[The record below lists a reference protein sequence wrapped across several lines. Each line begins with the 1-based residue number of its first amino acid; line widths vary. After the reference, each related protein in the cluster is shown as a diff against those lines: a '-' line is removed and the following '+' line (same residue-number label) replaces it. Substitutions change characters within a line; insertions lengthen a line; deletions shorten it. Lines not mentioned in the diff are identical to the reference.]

1 MKHPLVDTFRES
13 KLIAI
18 IREVDRRDIVET
30 VAALLAGGIS
40 CVEVT
45 FDHTGSAGIRN
56 TLDCLDAIR
65 ERFAEQVILGAGTV
79 LSPGEVELAEKHNAR
94 FIISPNTDP
103 AVIRTAKE
111 AGMLSMPGALTPSE
125 ITSAYEAGA
134 DIVKLY
140 PIDILGVGYVKA
152 VKGPLK
158 HIPMS
163 AVGGI
168 TPGNVRE
175 FLDSGALCVG
185 IGGNLVNCRLT
196 ENKKFLEIQLQAK
209 AFCDKIKQAY

>member
-1 MKHPLVDTFRES
+1 MKHPLFDTFQER

-18 IREVDRRDIVET
+18 IREVDRKDIVET
-30 VAALLAGGIS
+30 VAALLEGGIS

-45 FDHTGSAGIRN
+45 FDHTGSAGIQN
-56 TLDCLDAIR
+56 TLDCLDAVR

-79 LSPGEVELAEKHNAR
+79 LSAGEVELAEKHNAR

-103 AVIRTAKE
+103 TVIRAAKE

-125 ITSAYEAGA
+125 ITAAYGAGA

-140 PIDILGVGYVKA
+140 PVDILGTGYIKA

-163 AVGGI
+163 AVGGV

-185 IGGNLVNCRLT
+185 IGGNLVNRRLA
-196 ENKKFLEIQLQAK
+196 ENKKFLEMQLQAK
-209 AFCDKIKQAY
+209 AFCDKIKQAE

>member
-1 MKHPLVDTFRES
+1 MKHPLFDTFQER

-18 IREVDRRDIVET
+18 IREVDRKDIVET
-30 VAALLAGGIS
+30 VAALLEGGIS

-45 FDHTGSAGIRN
+45 FDHTGSAGIQN
-56 TLDCLDAIR
+56 TLDCLDAVR

-79 LSPGEVELAEKHNAR
+79 LSAGEVELAEKHNAR

-103 AVIRTAKE
+103 TVIRATKE

-125 ITSAYEAGA
+125 ITAAYGAGA

-140 PIDILGVGYVKA
+140 PVDILGTGYIKA

-163 AVGGI
+163 AVGGV

-185 IGGNLVNCRLT
+185 IGGNLVNRRLA
-196 ENKKFLEIQLQAK
+196 ENKKFLEMQLQAK
-209 AFCDKIKQAY
+209 AFCDKIKQAE

>member
-1 MKHPLVDTFRES
+1 
-13 KLIAI
+13 
-18 IREVDRRDIVET
+18 
-30 VAALLAGGIS
+30 
-40 CVEVT
+40 
-45 FDHTGSAGIRN
+45 
-56 TLDCLDAIR
+56 
-65 ERFAEQVILGAGTV
+65 
-79 LSPGEVELAEKHNAR
+79 
-94 FIISPNTDP
+94 
-103 AVIRTAKE
+103 
-111 AGMLSMPGALTPSE
+111 MLSMPGALTPSE

-140 PIDILGVGYVKA
+140 PVDILGVGYVKA

-209 AFCDKIKQAY
+209 AFCDKIKHAY

>member
-1 MKHPLVDTFRES
+1 MKHPLFDTFQER

-18 IREVDRRDIVET
+18 IREVDRKDIVET
-30 VAALLAGGIS
+30 VAALLEGGIS

-45 FDHTGSAGIRN
+45 FDHTGSTGIQN
-56 TLDCLDAIR
+56 TLDCLDAVR

-79 LSPGEVELAEKHNAR
+79 LSAGEVELAEKHNAR

-103 AVIRTAKE
+103 TVIRAAKE

-125 ITSAYEAGA
+125 ITAAYGAGA

-140 PIDILGVGYVKA
+140 PVDILGTGYIKA

-163 AVGGI
+163 AVGGV

-185 IGGNLVNCRLT
+185 IGGNLVNRRLA
-196 ENKKFLEIQLQAK
+196 ENKKFLEMQLQAK
-209 AFCDKIKQAY
+209 AFCDKIKQAE